1 MQVNNTEVINGHID
15 NTLDS
20 SDLFSGLNGDTSDL
34 HSDESFSEENIQGES
49 VGDNVETEHI
59 ESSDSVGID
68 LPSEENNSYNLLL
81 EEIEKLQTS
90 TELVDYSESLGLIVE
105 KLDTIIVQ
113 NQDLHYYQLTIID
126 HLLYFK
132 YFSYAVIVVFVI
144 KAFSRFLE
152 NVLFKYL

>member
-1 MQVNNTEVINGHID
+1 MNNTEVINGHID

-20 SDLFSGLNGDTSDL
+20 SDLFSVVNGDTSDL

-90 TELVDYSESLGLIVE
+90 TELFDYSESLGLIVE

-113 NQDLHYYQLTIID
+113 NQDLHHYQLTIID
-126 HLLYFK
+126 NLLYFK
-132 YFSYAVIVVFVI
+132 YFSYALIVVFVI

>member
-1 MQVNNTEVINGHID
+1 MNNTEVINGHID

-20 SDLFSGLNGDTSDL
+20 SDLFSVVNGDTSDL

-49 VGDNVETEHI
+49 VSDNVETEHI

-113 NQDLHYYQLTIID
+113 NQDLHHYQLTIID
-126 HLLYFK
+126 NLLYFK
-132 YFSYAVIVVFVI
+132 YFSYALIVVFVI
-144 KAFSRFLE
+144 KVFSRFLE

>member
-1 MQVNNTEVINGHID
+1 MNNAEVINGHID

-20 SDLFSGLNGDTSDL
+20 SDLFSGVNGYTSDL

-90 TELVDYSESLGLIVE
+90 TELIDYSESLGLIVE

-113 NQDLHYYQLTIID
+113 NQDLHHYQLTIID
-126 HLLYFK
+126 NLLYFK
-132 YFSYAVIVVFVI
+132 YFSYALIVVFVI

>member
-1 MQVNNTEVINGHID
+1 MQVNNTEVINGHVD
-15 NTLDS
+15 NSLDS
-20 SDLFSGLNGDTSDL
+20 SDLFSGVNVYTSDL

-49 VGDNVETEHI
+49 VGDNVETEHF
-59 ESSDSVGID
+59 ESSDSFRSD
-68 LPSEENNSYNLLL
+68 LSVEENNSYNFIL
-81 EEIEKLQTS
+81 EEIEKLQTN

-126 HLLYFK
+126 NLLYFK
-132 YFSYAVIVVFVI
+132 YFSYAVIVIFVI
-144 KAFSRFLE
+144 NAFSRFLE